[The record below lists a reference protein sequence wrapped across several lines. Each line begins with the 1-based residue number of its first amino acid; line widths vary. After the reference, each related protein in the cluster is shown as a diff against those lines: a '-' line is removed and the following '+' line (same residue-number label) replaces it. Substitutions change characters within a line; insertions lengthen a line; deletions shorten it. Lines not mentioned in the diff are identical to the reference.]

1 MCRNPD
7 RWSRPLESL
16 PRGPNWPCPPPITKG
31 SHSPLDIAMHC
42 WSPDGARQAGH
53 MYRAVSW
60 TQVFAVEVGMA
71 KVAGHL
77 LLVSGGHI
85 PGQAMAREISPVCP
99 LSPGEPWAP
108 AMPVIPG
115 NPMSPSAPFSPKNPL
130 RPGTRDL
137 LCVVLFLQRT
147 HADMYDCVCCLPNT
161 GAASGCS
168 HNQEMRGGELLSLSS
183 SSVTHSC
190 AVALKSSVICC
201 SPLGP
206 CSASQAQR

>member
-1 MCRNPD
+1 
-7 RWSRPLESL
+7 
-16 PRGPNWPCPPPITKG
+16 
-31 SHSPLDIAMHC
+31 
-42 WSPDGARQAGH
+42 
-53 MYRAVSW
+53 
-60 TQVFAVEVGMA
+60 MA

-77 LLVSGGHI
+77 LLVSGHHT
-85 PGQAMAREISPVCP
+85 PGQAMAPVISPVCP

-115 NPMSPSAPFSPKNPL
+115 NPTSPSAPFSPKSPF

-137 LCVVLFLQRT
+137 LCGVLFLQRT
-147 HADMYDCVCCLPNT
+147 HADMYDCVCCLPDK

-183 SSVTHSC
+183 SSVNCSR
-190 AVALKSSVICC
+190 AVALKTSVICC

-206 CSASQAQR
+206 QLSKPGPEAMLWAVGDKRNEVTFVPGIPVTPRSPFGPGLPGKFTVSPISPVTCREEGEL